1 MLRTLK
7 IALLA
12 ALIVMSS
19 ASAQGQ
25 TAQSQ
30 ALGAGPSVRLTLNE
44 VIAQAQSQSISA
56 LTAKYTFLSSYWQ
69 FRSFKASRLP
79 SLNLTGNLMNFDRS
93 LRLLQDGRYEIGT
106 ALGLFK
112 SVVGLVFVLGSNWVV
127 KVISKDEYGIL

>member
-44 VIAQAQSQSISA
+44 VIARAQSQSISA
-56 LTAKYTFLSSYWQ
+56 LTAKYTFCHRIGS
-69 FRSFKASRLP
+69 FVRSRRAAYR
-79 SLNLTGNLMNFDRS
+79 RS
-93 LRLLQDGRYEIGT
+93 TLR
-106 ALGLFK
+106 AM
-112 SVVGLVFVLGSNWVV
+112 
-127 KVISKDEYGIL
+127 